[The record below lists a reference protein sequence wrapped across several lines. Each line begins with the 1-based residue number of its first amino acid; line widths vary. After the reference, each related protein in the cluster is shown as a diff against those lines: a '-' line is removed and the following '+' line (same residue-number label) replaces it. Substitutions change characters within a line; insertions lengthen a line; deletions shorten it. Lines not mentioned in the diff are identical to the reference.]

1 MFREQWDVFST
12 LAERRKVERDDV
24 DSVIEIFAKLSF
36 ADELFEILVGGR
48 YDTHVHFDGMSPA
61 DAGEFPLLKD
71 SQQFGLSHSAEIP
84 NFVEEQ
90 GTGVCEFKLSDPAG
104 CCIGKGALFVP
115 EELAFDQSFRQ
126 CGTVQRNERTI
137 PPSAVVMESLGDQFL
152 TGTTFSRNE
161 DGDTAV
167 GDLFNF
173 AVDFLHRAAFPDE
186 VMKGAPLGNLRT

>member
-1 MFREQWDVFST
+1 MFREQWDVFSA

-48 YDTHVHFDGMSPA
+48 YDTHVHFDGLHPA
-61 DAGEFPLLKD
+61 DAGEFPFLKD

-90 GTGVCEFKLSDPAG
+90 GAAVCEFKLSDPAG

-115 EELAFDQSFRQ
+115 EELAFRSRFPAVRAQF
-126 CGTVQRNERTI
+126 
-137 PPSAVVMESLGDQFL
+137 SA
-152 TGTTFSRNE
+152 R
-161 DGDTAV
+161 
-167 GDLFNF
+167 
-173 AVDFLHRAAFPDE
+173 
-186 VMKGAPLGNLRT
+186 